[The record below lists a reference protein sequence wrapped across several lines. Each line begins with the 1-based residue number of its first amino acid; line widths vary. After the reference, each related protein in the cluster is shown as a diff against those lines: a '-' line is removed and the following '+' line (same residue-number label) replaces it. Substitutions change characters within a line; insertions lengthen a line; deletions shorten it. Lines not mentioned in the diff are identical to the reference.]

1 MTCFFGEPYLNILFF
16 IGLPLETKD
25 KVEKDKQKDLGK
37 TAPSNHDRVRG
48 NHGTVYAIG
57 GHKNRRHI
65 RNSFL
70 RQSACSFIFFFLSWL
85 YVDQTVPASWVCR
98 NFLIFLTEMVN
109 WNYPSPILF
118 LSLEWCGW
126 LPHRKWQHEV
136 RLLLLPAQDSFSFF
150 QLGAAQGGPGCCF
163 SQSRG
168 QPLGNSFSLHLSVCF
183 NSFFKLRFF
192 NLQFNRALKS
202 NAG

>member
-25 KVEKDKQKDLGK
+25 KVEKDKQQDLGK

-70 RQSACSFIFFFLSWL
+70 RQSACSFIFFFLS
-85 YVDQTVPASWVCR
+85 
-98 NFLIFLTEMVN
+98 
-109 WNYPSPILF
+109 
-118 LSLEWCGW
+118 
-126 LPHRKWQHEV
+126 
-136 RLLLLPAQDSFSFF
+136 
-150 QLGAAQGGPGCCF
+150 
-163 SQSRG
+163 
-168 QPLGNSFSLHLSVCF
+168 
-183 NSFFKLRFF
+183 
-192 NLQFNRALKS
+192 
-202 NAG
+202 